1 MSKSDDIQDELYSL
15 LKQITDNIPKDKLP
29 QNSTN
34 IKNLDICKPIA
45 LITYI
50 KELIP
55 VLIEQKISEAKIQN
69 NNNSNFS
76 IEIENDSNL
85 KKEYKQLENQL
96 KKLESDNRYYIKLY
110 LRGGIQKKISEMKLN
125 AYMTME
131 EEYESLREKVKY
143 DNGKFLDNERKD
155 NEILILRT
163 ENSALKKEIA
173 KFEINMKIKD
183 NKIKEDQ
190 EAIQEMK
197 ENIDKMNNT
206 IHNLQK
212 NIETINNNNQ
222 NKLLIKEKNN
232 SMIDLDFKNIKN
244 ENIFTRIDNFR
255 KIHSKNNINIQDLRA
270 VYPNTFKIRKTIKF
284 NLLKN
289 DTTPIENNKNT
300 SKSNISINTTNTQLM
315 ASIFNK
321 FTSNNKRNR
330 NFPFTTIIKK
340 KESKTKSL
348 SMNKEGIKIKEDL
361 NYKSSNKKRI
371 FKNMLF
377 SKQIS
382 FCPKSC

>member
-34 IKNLDICKPIA
+34 IKNLDICEPIA

-163 ENSALKKEIA
+163 E
-173 KFEINMKIKD
+173 
-183 NKIKEDQ
+183 
-190 EAIQEMK
+190 
-197 ENIDKMNNT
+197 
-206 IHNLQK
+206 
-212 NIETINNNNQ
+212 
-222 NKLLIKEKNN
+222 
-232 SMIDLDFKNIKN
+232 
-244 ENIFTRIDNFR
+244 
-255 KIHSKNNINIQDLRA
+255 
-270 VYPNTFKIRKTIKF
+270 
-284 NLLKN
+284 
-289 DTTPIENNKNT
+289 
-300 SKSNISINTTNTQLM
+300 
-315 ASIFNK
+315 
-321 FTSNNKRNR
+321 
-330 NFPFTTIIKK
+330 KK
-340 KESKTKSL
+340 K
-348 SMNKEGIKIKEDL
+348 
-361 NYKSSNKKRI
+361 
-371 FKNMLF
+371 
-377 SKQIS
+377 
-382 FCPKSC
+382 